1 MGVNGAGRK
10 NTTDAEL
17 NLHPLFVRS
26 MGSLFQPSGLVGTLR
41 WTRFLPDEK
50 SGKESPKA
58 GPSPALWNP
67 PRRYEAA
74 WCVLLFSALVPVGS
88 HRWRGSSAESACS
101 SDKSYFH
108 CQGLTLVSR
117 CSQLSRAWLPAAG
130 TPLLQGRPGDENHTA
145 IGPAAMV
152 AWCGGTNRGHS
163 KGDGPNIGLTHS
175 QPRTPGRYLGG
186 KALGGFSSLLPGQ
199 KGPLAGSV
207 PARLAGWNR
216 ARRSQ
221 SLSLPCGQPA
231 LFTQGS
237 LKTGHTAK
245 KRIQI

>member
-1 MGVNGAGRK
+1 MAVGCHMTTAHHRACQLGDALPAGG
-10 NTTDAEL
+10 D
-17 NLHPLFVRS
+17 
-26 MGSLFQPSGLVGTLR
+26 
-41 WTRFLPDEK
+41 FLPP
-50 SGKESPKA
+50 ESHQRPPKA

-221 SLSLPCGQPA
+221 SLVSVCPAGSQLSLHKGATKQGIQQKNGYRFDSASVFC
-231 LFTQGS
+231 LFYYS
-237 LKTGHTAK
+237 
-245 KRIQI
+245 